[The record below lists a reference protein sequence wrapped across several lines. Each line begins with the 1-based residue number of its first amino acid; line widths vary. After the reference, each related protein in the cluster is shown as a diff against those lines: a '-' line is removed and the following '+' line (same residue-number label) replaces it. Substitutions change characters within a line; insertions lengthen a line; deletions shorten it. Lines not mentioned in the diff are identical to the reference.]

1 MIFFLFKAP
10 PVLWAGTPDNWINA
24 LKKIIELKPK
34 VIVPGHGYFTDIAGV
49 QRLID
54 YWLYVGHH
62 LEQQFNRG
70 ASPVEAANK
79 IALSRDFEQLG
90 FLKWDA
96 PERILTSAT
105 TLYRH
110 WSKATPGKP
119 SIIKQL
125 KMFSQQAELA
135 VLLKKKYK
143 LC

>member
-1 MIFFLFKAP
+1 MLAP
-10 PVLWAGTPDNWINA
+10 YDYQHVTITP
-24 LKKIIELKPK
+24 
-34 VIVPGHGYFTDIAGV
+34 
-49 QRLID
+49 
-54 YWLYVGHH
+54 
-62 LEQQFNRG
+62 
-70 ASPVEAANK
+70 
-79 IALSRDFEQLG
+79 
-90 FLKWDA
+90 
-96 PERILTSAT
+96 AT